1 MQILHIY
8 KDYFPVV
15 GGIENHVK
23 LLAEAQAARGHN
35 VSVLVTSR
43 DQHTRIE
50 TMNGVRVIFA
60 ARLATILSAPI
71 SPALFDLI
79 RRETPAIAHLHF
91 PYPFGEIANHFCG
104 RARRTI
110 VTYHS
115 DIIRQKFTRALYRPL
130 MARVFARVDRIIA
143 TSPNYIA
150 SSPVLSRW
158 KEKCVV
164 VPLGIDPTP
173 FETLPLTPRG
183 SGERLL
189 FVGKL
194 RYYKGLNFLLEALR
208 ELPRAHLIVVG
219 TGPRER
225 AWRALARRLGVDERV
240 VFVGQVR
247 DAELPAYYAASDI
260 FVLPASERSEAFGAV
275 LLEAMAAGKPV
286 VCAELGT
293 GTSFVN
299 VDGETGFV
307 VPARDSRA
315 LAAAIAR
322 LMDDA
327 DLRARMGAAGRAR
340 VRQEFT
346 LEKMVERV
354 MEVYVESGD
363 ERRVARAERERGRVG
378 CDRKITAI
386 GCE

>member
-1 MQILHIY
+1 MKILHIY

-23 LLAEAQAARGHN
+23 MLAEAQAVRGHS

-43 DQHTRIE
+43 DHHTHVE
-50 TMNGVRVIFA
+50 TINGVRVIFA
-60 ARLATILSAPI
+60 ARLATILSAPL
-71 SPALFDLI
+71 SPVLFDCV
-79 RRETPAIAHLHF
+79 RRETPDIAHLHF
-91 PYPFGEIANHFCG
+91 PYPFGEIANHLFG
-104 RARRTI
+104 RARHI
-110 VTYHS
+110 IITYHS
-115 DIIRQKFTRALYRPL
+115 DIVRQKFTRALYRPL
-130 MARVFARVDRIIA
+130 RERVFARADRIIA

-173 FETLPLTPRG
+173 FERAVTELASALPQTKPSPLASRSLPL
-183 SGERLL
+183 LL

-194 RYYKGLNFLLEALR
+194 RYYKGLNYLLEALR
-208 ELPRAHLIVVG
+208 ELPRAQLIVVG
-219 TGPRER
+219 TGPMER
-225 AWRALARRLGVDERV
+225 AWRALARRLGVAERV

-247 DAELPAYYAASDI
+247 DAELPAYYAACDI
-260 FVLPASERSEAFGAV
+260 FVLPASERSEAFAAV

-286 VCAELGT
+286 VCTELGT

-299 VDGETGFV
+299 VEGETGFV

-315 LAAAIAR
+315 LAAALTR
-322 LMDDA
+322 LMNDA
-327 DLRARMGAAGRAR
+327 ELCARMGAAGHVR

-346 LEKMVERV
+346 REKLVERV
-354 MEVYVESGD
+354 GQIYKSVL
-363 ERRVARAERERGRVG
+363 R
-378 CDRKITAI
+378 
-386 GCE
+386 